1 MGLGWFALSAWLV
14 NGWIR
19 VARALGLQGE
29 CRINVHPEAEERE
42 RASPKIAV
50 SLSCSPVTQ
59 CERWSCCM
67 QHSMCPHIISNSC
80 DTVQQEVLGSGDNAK
95 NFYHSILV
103 QHCFILT

>member
-1 MGLGWFALSAWLV
+1 MGLRWFALSAWLV

-50 SLSCSPVTQ
+50 SLSRSPVTPVP
-59 CERWSCCM
+59 EL
-67 QHSMCPHIISNSC
+67 
-80 DTVQQEVLGSGDNAK
+80 VVLHATEYVSTH
-95 NFYHSILV
+95 Y
-103 QHCFILT
+103 

>member
-42 RASPKIAV
+42 RESV
-50 SLSCSPVTQ
+50 SQDSRISLALSRYPV
-59 CERWSCCM
+59 RAL
-67 QHSMCPHIISNSC
+67 
-80 DTVQQEVLGSGDNAK
+80 VVLHATYYVSTR
-95 NFYHSILV
+95 Y
-103 QHCFILT
+103 